1 MMQCPSCSAPL
12 DSGEARCVA
21 CHALVNPPVH
31 GASALAPRPVTP
43 QSVEGFGP
51 PIEVG
56 ASPVPGVPPPVAA
69 SARSTEDDAWR
80 REVLE
85 RVRKRRQ
92 VRTHAMPLFVEGQ
105 RGPSEIEAGPPAVVI
120 EELSVAAPSLRVSP
134 PDDELIEELVDQL
147 EDVEPRRVVPAPD
160 LLASL
165 NLPLSPSSEAAILD
179 LPLRPAEMENPGSNS
194 RARNMEISSQSL
206 VERPRPTLISGPA
219 VTRSLVADLPLVEP
233 TRMDP
238 PPSSLPPRV
247 APSTVNPRAAT
258 MSDRVQ
264 AAFIDVGMW
273 SAMSVTAFYF
283 ASRIAH
289 TPIMALGLAWKG
301 LALFAVVLAAAYMLF
316 FGGLSGATP
325 GKIACG
331 IQVKRYDGSSL
342 GPLASLARGF
352 LGIFSVA
359 LLGLGIWP
367 AFWDKDR
374 RTLHDRV
381 TRSRVTTV

>member
-12 DSGEARCVA
+12 ASGEARCAV
-21 CHALVNPPVH
+21 CHALVNPPVQ
-31 GASALAPRPVTP
+31 GASALAPRLVTP
-43 QSVEGFGP
+43 QSIEGLEP
-51 PIEVG
+51 PIEV
-56 ASPVPGVPPPVAA
+56 AA
-69 SARSTEDDAWR
+69 SSVLGAPPSVASTRNTEDDAWR

-92 VRTHAMPLFVEGQ
+92 VRTHALPLFVEGQ
-105 RGPSEIEAGPPAVVI
+105 PGSSEIEARPPAVAL
-120 EELSVAAPSLRVSP
+120 EEPSVPARSFRVST

-147 EDVEPRRVVPAPD
+147 ENVEPRGVVPAPD

-165 NLPLSPSSEAAILD
+165 NLPLSTTSEAASLD
-179 LPLRPAEMENPGSNS
+179 LPLRPAEMENPGFNS
-194 RARNMEISSQSL
+194 RARNLEIPSQTL
-206 VERPRPTLISGPA
+206 VERPRPTLINGPV

-233 TRMDP
+233 SRMDP
-238 PPSSLPPRV
+238 PSLDLPLPL

-359 LLGLGIWP
+359 ALGLGIWP

-381 TRSRVTTV
+381 TGSRVTTV